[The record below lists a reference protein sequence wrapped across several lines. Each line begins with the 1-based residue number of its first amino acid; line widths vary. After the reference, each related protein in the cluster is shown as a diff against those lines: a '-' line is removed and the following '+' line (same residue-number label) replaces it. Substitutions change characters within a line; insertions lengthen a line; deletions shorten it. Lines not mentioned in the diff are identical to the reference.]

1 VGLLA
6 LCLPKLMTYD
16 ARTNVLAVRLRGER
30 AAATAARAPA

>member
-16 ARTNVLAVRLRGER
+16 ARTDEHAARVREQR
-30 AAATAARAPA
+30 AAARV